1 MPQEDDKAQHY
12 YLLLRKKEFI
22 CTETEISR
30 PIRLTTPDRIFKEGY
45 KIENVRGLII
55 SKYELIPY
63 TYENPKIL
71 EIFLQEQELKG
82 VKHFN
87 LSDFLKDSE
96 PILEWDL
103 TQ

>member
-30 PIRLTTPDRIFKEGY
+30 PIRLTKLGKMLEEGY
-45 KIENVRGLII
+45 DSDNIVGFVV
-55 SKYELIPY
+55 SPYELLPFSY
-63 TYENPKIL
+63 DNPQIL
-71 EIFLQEQELKG
+71 KTFLEEQELKG